1 MDLLQPVRPV
11 IYEYCDS
18 FLLFFFF
25 FSFVR
30 NLGVDSREYRG
41 SAFHRAAGEK
51 GTRAGK
57 LSEERET
64 VKKSCT
70 RELVKRS
77 KDRWPPRNL
86 AVSFPLKYLLF
97 RHALTF
103 SPTSPPFLSRRE
115 KYFARFLLLLS

>member
-41 SAFHRAAGEK
+41 SAFHR
-51 GTRAGK
+51 
-57 LSEERET
+57 
-64 VKKSCT
+64 VKKG
-70 RELVKRS
+70 RELES
-77 KDRWPPRNL
+77 
-86 AVSFPLKYLLF
+86 
-97 RHALTF
+97 
-103 SPTSPPFLSRRE
+103 SR
-115 KYFARFLLLLS
+115 KSAKP